1 MLETDPMRK
10 YKCSFNLLLT
20 IFIFFLIISCAS
32 SPDVVGKWRE
42 VGKTATVEFLKDG
55 TFKAVDN
62 QGMAVSG
69 RYTLQENGKV
79 RFEIDREDAPPEI
92 VTGKISVRGEEL
104 TLISSDGKEVDRYKR
119 ER

>member
-1 MLETDPMRK
+1 MGK
-10 YKCSFNLLLT
+10 YKDGFKPLLT
-20 IFIFFLIISCAS
+20 IFTFFLIISCAHT
-32 SPDVVGKWRE
+32 PDVVGKWRE

-69 RYTLQENGKV
+69 KYTLSENDSV
-79 RFEIDREDAPPEI
+79 RFEIEREGSSPEI
-92 VTGKISVRGEEL
+92 VSGKISVRGEEL
-104 TLISSDGKEVDRYKR
+104 TLISGDGKEVDRYKR

>member
-1 MLETDPMRK
+1 MRK
-10 YKCSFNLLLT
+10 YNYNFNLLLT
-20 IFIFFLIISCAS
+20 IFTFFLIISCAS
-32 SPDVVGKWRE
+32 APDVVGKWRE

-55 TFKAVDN
+55 TFKVVDN

-69 RYTLQENGKV
+69 KYTLGENGNV
-79 RFEIDREDAPPEI
+79 RFEIERQDSSPEI

-104 TLISSDGKEVDRYKR
+104 TLISGDGKEADRYKR

>member
-1 MLETDPMRK
+1 MRRYK
-10 YKCSFNLLLT
+10 YNLNLLLT
-20 IFIFFLIISCAS
+20 IFTFFLIISCART
-32 SPDVVGKWRE
+32 PDVVGKWRE

-69 RYTLQENGKV
+69 NYTLSENGKV
-79 RFEIDREDAPPEI
+79 SFEIFRDDSPPEI
-92 VTGKISVRGEEL
+92 VSGKILVQGEKL
-104 TLISSDGKEVDRYKR
+104 TLTSGDGKEVDRYKR

>member
-1 MLETDPMRK
+1 MRK
-10 YKCSFNLLLT
+10 YKYSFNPLLA
-20 IFIFFLIISCAS
+20 IFTFFLIISCAHT
-32 SPDVVGKWRE
+32 PGEVGKWRE

-69 RYTLQENGKV
+69 NYTLSENGNA
-79 RFEIDREDAPPEI
+79 RFEIYRQGSSPEI
-92 VTGKISVRGEEL
+92 VIGKISVQREEL
-104 TLISSDGKEVDRYKR
+104 TLISGDGNEVDRYKR